1 MKKEIGLKNM
11 SKNSRTKNSVYNFSS
26 SMAGQLIAIT
36 MQFVVRT
43 VFINTLGKSYLGIN
57 GLFSNILSMLS
68 LTEFGVGNAIIFKLY
83 DPIARNDQKRIT
95 VLMRFYKNVYRVI
108 GAVVAVIGLLL
119 IPFLPYMIKD
129 YGKLETLNLNAAII
143 FILYLAKSVSS
154 YVFFAYKSAI
164 IKADQKEY
172 LINLISYLFTLGGG
186 VAQIIFLTI
195 YPKFELYVIISV
207 LQVLVQNVA
216 VAILANRMYPYIKEK
231 SSETLEKKEIKEVFK
246 DCSALFL
253 YKLNGVVLKATD
265 NLVLS
270 MFLGLDMIALYS
282 NYYVL
287 YTTINTLFSR
297 IFGSMSHSLGNLH
310 TTHDTKH
317 EYSIFEVVNL
327 ASAMLGGTAF
337 VGIFVVANEFV
348 QAWIGTEWQIAQPF
362 AFLMG
367 FELYT
372 LASRVALSKY
382 RTAMGLFQQ
391 AKWRPLAG
399 MIINIVVS
407 VLLVRTWGI
416 CGVLV
421 GTIVADWTTFMW
433 FDPLI
438 IHKHGFANVKPVTAY
453 YKKLIL
459 YTILILTIGIV
470 DYFMCQYVLTGYGWF
485 SVVIHA
491 LICAAS
497 VPVVLMLAMH
507 KTQEGKYILSFMT
520 RLFRKVV
527 RKVRR

>member
-1 MKKEIGLKNM
+1 M
-11 SKNSRTKNSVYNFSS
+11 V
-26 SMAGQLIAIT
+26 GQMIAII

-83 DPIARNDQKRIT
+83 DPIARNDHKRIT
-95 VLMRFYKNVYRVI
+95 VLMHFYKNVYRVI
-108 GAVVAVIGLLL
+108 GGVITVIGLLL
-119 IPFLPYMIKD
+119 IPFLPYLIKD
-129 YGKLETLNLNAAII
+129 YGKLENLHLNASII

-154 YVFFAYKSAI
+154 YVFFAYKSAL

-172 LINLISYLFTLGGG
+172 LINLISYLITLGGG
-186 VAQIIFLTI
+186 IAQIVFLTI

-216 VAILANRMYPYIKEK
+216 VACLANRMYPYIKEK
-231 SSETLEKKEIKEVFK
+231 PCEMLEKKEIKEVFK

-270 MFLGLDMIALYS
+270 IFLGLDMIALYS

-310 TTHDTKH
+310 TTNDTKH

-327 ASAMLGGTAF
+327 TSAMLGGTAF

-348 QAWIGTEWQIAQPF
+348 QSWIGFEWQIAQPF

-372 LASRVALSKY
+372 LASRVSLSKY
-382 RTAMGLFQQ
+382 RTTMGLFQQ

-399 MIINIVVS
+399 MIINIIVS
-407 VLLVRTWGI
+407 VLLVRSWGI

-438 IHKHGFANVKPVTAY
+438 IHKYGFANVKPVTAY
-453 YKKLIL
+453 YKKLTL
-459 YTILILTIGIV
+459 YTVLVLSVGAA
-470 DYFMCQYVLTGYGWF
+470 DYFICQHILPGYGWF
-485 SVVIHA
+485 SIVVHA
-491 LICAAS
+491 MICAIS
-497 VPVVLMLAMH
+497 VPCVLMLVMH
-507 KTQEGKYILSFMT
+507 KTKEGKYMMSFMI
-520 RLFRKVV
+520 RLLRNMIRKF
-527 RKVRR
+527 